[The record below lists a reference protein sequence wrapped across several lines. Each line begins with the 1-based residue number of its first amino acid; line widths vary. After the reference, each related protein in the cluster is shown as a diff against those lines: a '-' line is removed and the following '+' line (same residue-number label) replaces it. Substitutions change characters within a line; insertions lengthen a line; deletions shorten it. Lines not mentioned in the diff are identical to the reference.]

1 MTTHARH
8 TRTRGDHLAVVLSS
22 SGLVFVGLAMLVLV
36 ATAWY
41 PPAPIA
47 RLSISVVG
55 TPQATGNLL
64 VLVDYCKRSDVPPAE
79 VRWALV
85 DGVTVMLPPY
95 VVTLPSGCHQTTV
108 SLPLSRVVPPGIYQL
123 QVTGIYRVWPWREVV
138 ITRRTPSFRLQPPNG
153 ALP

>member
-1 MTTHARH
+1 MTTHARP
-8 TRTRGDHLAVVLSS
+8 TRPRGDHLAVVLSS
-22 SGLVFVGLAMLVLV
+22 LGLAFIGAAILLLI

-41 PPAPIA
+41 PPAPLT

-55 TPQATGNLL
+55 TPRATGDLL

-85 DGVTVMLPPY
+85 DGVTVMLPPCT
-95 VVTLPSGCHQTTV
+95 VTLPLGCHQTTV
-108 SLPLSRVVPPGIYQL
+108 SLPLSRVVPPGVYQL
-123 QVTGIYRVWPWREVV
+123 QVTGIYRMWPWRDVV
-138 ITRRTPSFRLQPPNG
+138 YTRRTPSFRLQPPDG